1 MGKPDD
7 SLELRKKRKMRNDR
21 KKRRRQER
29 AMMKR
34 AAASEAVAQKIEQS
48 VQGEKLLTEKY
59 CAKWKKV
66 AKEARDLRTRLQR
79 QPHTKAKQV
88 IESRG

>member
-21 KKRRRQER
+21 KKHRCQER
-29 AMMKR
+29 AMMKS
-34 AAASEAVAQKIEQS
+34 AAVSEDVAQKIEQS
-48 VQGEKLLTEKY
+48 VQGQKLLAEKY

-66 AKEARDLRTRLQR
+66 AMEARDLRTQLQW
-79 QPHTKAKQV
+79 QPHTKQV